1 MGLFIALIL
10 IRLFLFFGGLLNVE
24 IALKVT
30 LVAQMFVVADISIKL
45 VGNGLHFGSVPSTW
59 LCREK
64 GI

>member
-1 MGLFIALIL
+1 
-10 IRLFLFFGGLLNVE
+10 
-24 IALKVT
+24 
-30 LVAQMFVVADISIKL
+30 MFAIADISIKL